1 MRLYETQFS
10 GVVEY
15 VETLKTGSF
24 TAAGERL
31 GLTGSAVG
39 KSVTRLEQKL
49 GTTLLHRTT
58 RSLTPTPEGQR
69 FFDGWVAI
77 LDEIESLESGVVA
90 GSSQISGR
98 LNIHLPAAFG
108 RRHVMPVL
116 SRLATQYPSLDM
128 SVNFTERRINLID
141 EGVDL
146 VVRIGT
152 LEDDADLIARKLG
165 SQRLVVCAS
174 PDYIERRGAPQLPAE
189 LTEHDC
195 IIGSRRSSQPA
206 WLFRQPNGESF
217 SQVIRGRYDFSDGD
231 AMIDATLNGM
241 GLSQLPT
248 WLVNEHLATGALVTV
263 LDQWAGAEMPI
274 HAVWP
279 RSRYLKP
286 RQRVVIDALLEE
298 SHSPTSVYHL

>member
-1 MRLYETQFS
+1 MKLYETQFS

-15 VETLKTGSF
+15 VETLRTGSF

-49 GTTLLHRTT
+49 GTKLLHRTT
-58 RSLTPTPEGQR
+58 RNLTPTPEGQR

-77 LDEIESLESGVVA
+77 LDEIESLELGVVA

-108 RRHVMPVL
+108 RRHVMPILARL
-116 SRLATQYPSLDM
+116 SCEYPSLDM
-128 SVNFTERRINLID
+128 SVSFTERRINLID

-152 LEDDADLIARKLG
+152 LEDDADLVARKLG
-165 SQRLVVCAS
+165 RQRLVVCAS
-174 PDYIERRGAPQLPAE
+174 PAYLERKGIPSLPAE

-206 WLFRQPNGESF
+206 WLFCQPSGESF
-217 SQVIRGRYDFSDGD
+217 SQVIRARYDFSDGD
-231 AMIDATLNGM
+231 AMVEATLNGM
-241 GLSQLPT
+241 GLCQLPT
-248 WLVNEHLATGALVTV
+248 WLVNEYLSTGALVTV

-286 RQRVVIDALLEE
+286 RQRIVIDALLDEAR
-298 SHSPTSVYHL
+298 SPTSVYNL

>member
-1 MRLYETQFS
+1 MKLYETQFS

-24 TAAGERL
+24 TAAGEKL

-49 GTTLLHRTT
+49 GTKLLHRTT

-116 SRLATQYPSLDM
+116 SRLATEYPSLEM

-152 LEDDADLIARKLG
+152 LEDDADLVARKLG
-165 SQRLVVCAS
+165 RQRLVVCAS
-174 PDYIERRGAPQLPAE
+174 PSYLSRKGAPEIPAE

-195 IIGSRRSSQPA
+195 IIGSRRSTQPA
-206 WLFRQPNGESF
+206 WLFCQSNGESF

-231 AMIDATLNGM
+231 AMVDATLNGL

-298 SHSPTSVYHL
+298 SQSSTSVYHL

>member
-1 MRLYETQFS
+1 MKLYETQFS

-15 VETLKTGSF
+15 VETLRTGSF

-49 GTTLLHRTT
+49 GTKLLHRTT

-69 FFDGWVAI
+69 FFDGWVSI
-77 LDEIESLESGVVA
+77 LDEIENLELGVVA
-90 GSSQISGR
+90 GSSQVSGR
-98 LNIHLPAAFG
+98 MNVHLPAAFG

-116 SRLATQYPSLDM
+116 VDLAKRYPKLNLSIAF
-128 SVNFTERRINLID
+128 SERRINLIE

-146 VVRIGT
+146 VVRIGA
-152 LEDDADLIARKLG
+152 LEDDADLVARKLG
-165 SQRLVVCAS
+165 EQRLVVCAS
-174 PDYIERRGAPQLPAE
+174 PDYLARNGTPKSAPE

-195 IIGSRRSSQPA
+195 IIGSPKSQPA
-206 WLFRQPNGESF
+206 WLFCTPEGKRF
-217 SQVIRGRYDFSDGD
+217 SQVVRGRYAFSDGD
-231 AMIDATLNGM
+231 AMVSATLD
-241 GLSQLPT
+241 GLGVSQLPT
-248 WLVNEHLATGALVTV
+248 WLINEHLATGALVTV
-263 LDQWAGAEMPI
+263 LDDLAGAKMPI

-286 RQRVVIDALLEE
+286 RQRVVIDALLE
-298 SHSPTSVYHL
+298 SAQQPTSIYHL